1 MRPTP
6 VKSSVIRRVT
16 NSSDMPVS
24 DRCDV
29 IANMES
35 ESIIRSQA
43 SEANAILNDDLEFWM
58 TRLPAPLKDIPII
71 HLAIPGMFKSFRL
84 KKSTNAQFFI
94 LSNNK
99 AAFHLMIAALVNM
112 MAHILNPLL
121 SIKVP
126 LKVAYKPSDWLQAA
140 FRSTFIDKRGF
151 RIWADVSLFNF

>member
-29 IANMES
+29 IATMES
-35 ESIIRSQA
+35 ENIIRSQA
-43 SEANAILNDDLEFWM
+43 SEANAVLNDDLEFWM

-94 LSNNK
+94 LPNNK
-99 AAFHLMIAALVNM
+99 MYIFLRKQKEADI
-112 MAHILNPLL
+112 
-121 SIKVP
+121 
-126 LKVAYKPSDWLQAA
+126 YLQSKYII
-140 FRSTFIDKRGF
+140 F
-151 RIWADVSLFNF
+151 